1 MAAEDIKEIIRRFWK
16 EIYNEGNLE
25 DLEEVFATYFKL
37 HDLAY
42 GKDYD
47 LEELR
52 RIIHDTR
59 SAVPGTQVA
68 IQDQML
74 AEGDRVAT
82 TFKVHIPHPGCSVAE
97 SAPAGEI
104 WEYNGMSVSHVS
116 GGKIQET
123 WLLWESRLAE
133 VELLPIF
140 GVQEWRWP
148 PWRS

>member
-1 MAAEDIKEIIRRFWK
+1 MAAEDNKEIIRRFWK

-25 DLEEVFATYFKL
+25 DLEEVFATDFKL

-52 RIIHDTR
+52 GIIYDTR
-59 SAVPGTQVA
+59 SAVPGTRVA
-68 IQDQML
+68 IRDPML
-74 AEGDRVAT
+74 AEGDRVVT
-82 TFKVHIPHPGCSVAE
+82 TFKIHIPLPGRPVAE
-97 SAPAGEI
+97 SAPAGEN

-116 GGKIQET
+116 GGKIQEA